1 MDKNSF
7 DVDKSNR
14 LYSTHGRKKFFGI
27 PVIIN
32 GRRALGYFEGDVLI
46 SYIYWE
52 AACNKVYGRNL
63 PVYKPDF

>member
-46 SYIYWE
+46 SYI
-52 AACNKVYGRNL
+52 
-63 PVYKPDF
+63 